1 VGVLRPT
8 RVRISTGFDLD
19 EVASRTHEG
28 GPSAPAS
35 WVGNI
40 REEVIDAGKNDNAI
54 AARKQSGNT
63 EEDRNR
69 PPKLTS
75 WGCVTRTASNLFS
88 KLSLPKSW
96 SAAKP
101 SDHASNYGFSSAGI
115 GSRFSIFRISFGA
128 CFRNRRFISGVNSR
142 SRSLIASELRAP
154 AKRFSVSPK
163 VRSGLG

>member
-1 VGVLRPT
+1 LT
-8 RVRISTGFDLD
+8 STKFSFGLM
-19 EVASRTHEG
+19 REG
-28 GPSAPAS
+28 LSAPES
-35 WVGNI
+35 LDGNI
-40 REEVIDAGKNDNAI
+40 RKEVIRRRQERQRDCDFGWTRRERWLEKAE
-54 AARKQSGNT
+54 RNT

-69 PPKLTS
+69 SPKLTS
-75 WGCVTRTASNLFS
+75 WGCVTGIESNLVS